1 MSKFI
6 VYQSH
11 PSEGV
16 EGVEQL
22 GPQVVMAGLTEAKDA
37 SEAVHNLIEAGTF
50 QGGTLN
56 AVDASGVESFDVSVK
71 ATLKAAKKA
80 H

>member
-1 MSKFI
+1 MAKFI

-22 GPQVVMAGLTEAKDA
+22 GPQVVMAGLTEADNA
-37 SEAVHNLIEAGTF
+37 SDAVHSLIDAGTF

-56 AVDASGVESFDVSVK
+56 AVDVSSVESFDVSVK
-71 ATLKAAKKA
+71 ATLKAVKNK
-80 H
+80 